1 MEVVQG
7 NLRQNELKP
16 KVKAMYD
23 AVLQLLDENADV
35 NTMTVADITKK
46 AGIGKGTAYEY
57 FKSKEEI
64 IAGAILYDAR
74 KQGEETWEQLDAIA
88 GFEQKIR
95 YCFRWVTECIREQ
108 RAFARFLLLSV
119 QANGVREALVK
130 IMQEKHEEG
139 CDAVMHEPLEM
150 LRQLCIGGK
159 ESGDVRGDLTPEEA
173 AFLLLGSLGT
183 LVLYLGKADREK
195 HYEPEKMRDLL
206 CEGFL
211 HMVR

>member
-1 MEVVQG
+1 MAEQ
-7 NLRQNELKP
+7 LKP

-23 AVLQLLDENADV
+23 AVLGLLNENADV

-64 IAGAILYDAR
+64 IAGAILYDA
-74 KQGEETWEQLDAIA
+74 KNQGEETWKQLEQIE

-95 YCFRWVTECIREQ
+95 YCFRWVTECVKEQ
-108 RAFARFLLLSV
+108 RAFARFMLLSV
-119 QANGVREALVK
+119 QASGIREALMKV
-130 IMQEKHEEG
+130 MQEKHEDG
-139 CDAVMHEPLEM
+139 CEDVMHEPLAL
-150 LRQLCIGGK
+150 LRELCECGK
-159 ESGDVRGDLTPEEA
+159 KEDEVRTDLSPEEA
-173 AFLLLGSLGT
+173 AFLLLGSLAT
-183 LVLYLGKADREK
+183 LVLYLGKSDKGKE
-195 HYEPEKMRDLL
+195 YDPEKMRDLL